1 MANYENSMY
10 FIVSRKCSKDR
21 IDVTKRSAVSNRLSG
36 IYKALEFERLYC
48 ILRKWERKQPTYFL
62 MV

>member
-1 MANYENSMY
+1 MLQKPY
-10 FIVSRKCSKDR
+10 C
-21 IDVTKRSAVSNRLSG
+21 DVTKRSAVSNQLSG